1 MNTTQAEE
9 NIGGFMVL
17 MMGMGLMWEGEF
29 KRDFD
34 LEEEVLD
41 KAELIIIITITIITT
56 ITIIMEVR

>member
-1 MNTTQAEE
+1 
-9 NIGGFMVL
+9 MVL

-56 ITIIMEVR
+56 ITIIMEVRQDQKVDCF

>member
-1 MNTTQAEE
+1 VNTTQAEE